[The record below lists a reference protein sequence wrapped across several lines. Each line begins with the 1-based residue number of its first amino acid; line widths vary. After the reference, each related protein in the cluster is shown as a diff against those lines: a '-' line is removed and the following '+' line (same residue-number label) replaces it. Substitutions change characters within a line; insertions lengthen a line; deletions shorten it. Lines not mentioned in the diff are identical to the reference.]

1 MDLLYK
7 MRHRDTTGQIRRQ
20 LCIHPLHIIR
30 TMAHS
35 KALAVWWC
43 LTLWF
48 MILLQLATSR
58 RDFSQLS
65 KVKLNLRKYSASQM
79 VLPRS
84 TRIEKTLLILLTMR
98 RITEYQQNGIS
109 LPHHTAKVRV
119 TELVVQWKDLRP
131 RLACKEHLTQIQTP
145 HQLYEW
151 AQDNIAG
158 VTTIFCPKGD
168 IAEHETFLK
177 ARLETSITVAGT
189 QKLHAFYSIH
199 GRHQLVVKRYSN
211 SGESRT
217 ANVVKV

>member
-7 MRHRDTTGQIRRQ
+7 MRHRDTTGQISRQ

-65 KVKLNLRKYSASQM
+65 KVKLNLRKYSTSQM

-131 RLACKEHLTQIQTP
+131 RLACKEHLTVKFRPLTNSMSGLRITLLELQPYSAPRVTLLNMK
-145 HQLYEW
+145 HFW
-151 AQDNIAG
+151 RQDWKNPLLWQ
-158 VTTIFCPKGD
+158 VHRNYMHSTQSMD
-168 IAEHETFLK
+168 D
-177 ARLETSITVAGT
+177 TS
-189 QKLHAFYSIH
+189 L
-199 GRHQLVVKRYSN
+199 
-211 SGESRT
+211 
-217 ANVVKV
+217 

>member
-1 MDLLYK
+1 MK
-7 MRHRDTTGQIRRQ
+7 R
-20 LCIHPLHIIR
+20 
-30 TMAHS
+30 
-35 KALAVWWC
+35 
-43 LTLWF
+43 
-48 MILLQLATSR
+48 LAT
-58 RDFSQLS
+58 
-65 KVKLNLRKYSASQM
+65 KASLQ
-79 VLPRS
+79 R
-84 TRIEKTLLILLTMR
+84 TL
-98 RITEYQQNGIS
+98 
-109 LPHHTAKVRV
+109 
-119 TELVVQWKDLRP
+119 D
-131 RLACKEHLTQIQTP
+131 CQIQTP

-177 ARLETSITVAGT
+177 ARLEKSITVAGT

>member
-1 MDLLYK
+1 
-7 MRHRDTTGQIRRQ
+7 
-20 LCIHPLHIIR
+20 
-30 TMAHS
+30 
-35 KALAVWWC
+35 
-43 LTLWF
+43 

-58 RDFSQLS
+58 RDFAQLS
-65 KVKLNLRKYSASQM
+65 KVKLNLRKYSTSQM

-84 TRIEKTLLILLTMR
+84 TRIENTFANLAYREEDYGLPAEWHFFATSHGKGPCD
-98 RITEYQQNGIS
+98 GIGG
-109 LPHHTAKVRV
+109 TVK
-119 TELVVQWKDLRP
+119 
-131 RLACKEHLTQIQTP
+131 RLATKASLQRTLDCQIQTP

-177 ARLETSITVAGT
+177 ARLEKSITVAGT